1 MVKEVGAGVDRDSEM
16 FSAVREGGRVVDR
29 VVVASTSS
37 RRSLLAR

>member
-1 MVKEVGAGVDRDSEM
+1 MKNVGAGVERDSEVI
-16 FSAVREGGRVVDR
+16 SEGWVGGRVVDR